1 MTTLLAVPVKEEAE
15 SIEAVG
21 ITNLVGGDG
30 ENDLFGDKG
39 DDTLTGR
46 EGEADSFDCGPGTD
60 TITDFNEAEGDTKTA
75 DCENLPYEVSAS
87 IDDNATIGNLSAP
100 SNETVVEDFIFTN
113 EEDSSDALTTTIIT
127 TTTRSSHNETTTAPE
142 ERE

>member
-1 MTTLLAVPVKEEAE
+1 MKEEAE
-15 SIEAVG
+15 SMEAVG
-21 ITNLVGGDG
+21 ITKLVGGDG

-39 DDTLTGR
+39 DDTLTG
-46 EGEADSFDCGPGTD
+46 GSDADSFSCGPGTD

-100 SNETVVEDFIFTN
+100 SNETVVEDFISTN
-113 EEDSSDALTTTIIT
+113 EEDSSDALTTTMIT
-127 TTTRSSHNETTTAPE
+127 TTTRSSHKETTTAPE